1 MTGNSKPLP
10 NDNDTKLRQ
19 FLLLFGRQKAI
30 PTHLINS
37 FAAST
42 QKMGHSVEIF
52 FLVKIKLP
60 VTHFYLFAKCSI
72 VSFKSSLKLFRSSSV
87 MVPSPS
93 RDIILKKRFDLFIS
107 HWTPQAFLSV
117 LFPVALRKSVHV
129 NHRTSQS
136 FYYIYYKISY
146 TKLILNIGCLFNSSF
161 CGNEAAYF
169 NTCFIGKFP

>member
-1 MTGNSKPLP
+1 MFKHFNPHSHAGSDAGDASYVEISADIWHSFIGSRHDLPHHSNLQIELIRLQMTGNSKPLP
-10 NDNDTKLRQ
+10 NDSDTKLRQ

-72 VSFKSSLKLFRSSSV
+72 VSFKSSLKLFSSSSV

-107 HWTPQAFLSV
+107 H
-117 LFPVALRKSVHV
+117 
-129 NHRTSQS
+129 
-136 FYYIYYKISY
+136 
-146 TKLILNIGCLFNSSF
+146 
-161 CGNEAAYF
+161 
-169 NTCFIGKFP
+169 